1 MSDRLLVQQTW
12 ITNHAPNLCD
22 VTVGPL
28 VHSSDGRAATRTI
41 SAWVDGQK
49 EVLSSSVNY
58 GVPTI
63 SSERKLMADR
73 NRRKEEAAILALDSG
88 AAVEHRAK
96 KARLQQGLREQ
107 RQNVDEGKVLRS
119 MLERLV
125 SQVERQADAKRRH
138 EEQAQRL
145 RLSGRA
151 ASLHIGDLAY
161 IRHPNFP
168 PPYLQLAVLRRVHR
182 SGAKVDVQLCHLSP
196 PEMGSKGVDRISL
209 DSMLRGMDTS
219 SVIAP
224 VAPQTRERDRNNY
237 VREFWPTVQLWTAAE
252 LAERQ
257 SNICAAR
264 LYSHLQTTEH
274 CGCPNH
280 TNPFAMHS
288 HVVHCSFMTNR
299 VPLLGELAEA
309 ALPTFLQWRHPLW
322 KCCICSLDPD
332 EIEHAAEREY
342 AVRV

>member
-1 MSDRLLVQQTW
+1 
-12 ITNHAPNLCD
+12 
-22 VTVGPL
+22 
-28 VHSSDGRAATRTI
+28 
-41 SAWVDGQK
+41 
-49 EVLSSSVNY
+49 VLSSSVNY

-209 DSMLRGMDTS
+209 DIMLCGMDTS
-219 SVIAP
+219 SGIAP

-237 VREFWPTVQLWTAAE
+237 V
-252 LAERQ
+252 
-257 SNICAAR
+257 
-264 LYSHLQTTEH
+264 
-274 CGCPNH
+274 
-280 TNPFAMHS
+280 
-288 HVVHCSFMTNR
+288 
-299 VPLLGELAEA
+299 
-309 ALPTFLQWRHPLW
+309 
-322 KCCICSLDPD
+322 
-332 EIEHAAEREY
+332 
-342 AVRV
+342 